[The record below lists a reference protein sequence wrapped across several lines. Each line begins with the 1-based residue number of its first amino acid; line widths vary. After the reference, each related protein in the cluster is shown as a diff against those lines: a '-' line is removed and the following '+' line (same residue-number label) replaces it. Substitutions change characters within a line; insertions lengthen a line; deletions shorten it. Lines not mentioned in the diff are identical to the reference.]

1 MSIRK
6 IIRLGHP
13 TLSTCAQPVRNFNT
27 SALNE
32 LIRDLFD
39 TMAHVGGLGLAATQI
54 DVNARV
60 FVMGPSKVMP
70 DFPTLAII
78 NPEFTS
84 DSILKQ
90 NWESC
95 LSIPEM
101 KGQVLRHDKI
111 SYTGRSADGK
121 SVEGELSGWP
131 SFIFQHELDHL
142 NGITLIH
149 KLTGPGM
156 FGFRDEISSYHWTS

>member
-6 IIRLGHP
+6 IVRLGHP
-13 TLSTCAQPVRNFNT
+13 TLSTCAQPVRDFN
-27 SALNE
+27 SNALDE

-39 TMAHVGGLGLAATQI
+39 TMAYVGGLGLAATQI
-54 DVNARV
+54 DVDSRV

-70 DFPTLAII
+70 DFPTLAIV

-84 DSILKQ
+84 DGILKK

-95 LSIPEM
+95 LSIPDT
-101 KGQVLRHDKI
+101 KGQVLRHEQI
-111 SYTGRSADGK
+111 SYTGRSADGNR
-121 SVEGELSGWP
+121 VEGALSGWP

-149 KLTGPGM
+149 KLTSPEM
-156 FGFRDEISSYHWTS
+156 FGFRDEITSYHGTP